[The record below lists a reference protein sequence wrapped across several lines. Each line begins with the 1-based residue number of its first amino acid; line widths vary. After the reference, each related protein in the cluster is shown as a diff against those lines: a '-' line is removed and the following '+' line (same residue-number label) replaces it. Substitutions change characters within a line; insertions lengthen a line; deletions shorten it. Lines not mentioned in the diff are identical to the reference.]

1 MLQKVILQN
10 NQGLKLSKVLT
21 EKYVQENLNKTDQ
34 LGVERLQP
42 FRGDGT
48 QICALL
54 VRLWNCFPST
64 IQ

>member
-10 NQGLKLSKVLT
+10 NKGLKLSKVLT
-21 EKYVQENLNKTDQ
+21 EKCVHKNLNKTDQ
-34 LGVERLQP
+34 VGVERLQP